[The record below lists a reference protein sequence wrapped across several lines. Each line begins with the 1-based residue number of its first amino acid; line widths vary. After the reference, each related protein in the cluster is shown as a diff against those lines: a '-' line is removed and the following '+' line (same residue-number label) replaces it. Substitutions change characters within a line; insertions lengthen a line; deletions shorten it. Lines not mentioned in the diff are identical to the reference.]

1 MDFQGDEAVRSLS
14 VRSAPLRLM
23 HVTPDSGDAVQA
35 FAAQAERAVALG
47 FAGIVLA
54 SPFAARGVGGRALVS
69 DFNQLGGALG
79 GGSSTAALTAMAAA
93 GRRAGLTLLLDVEL
107 DRLAAG
113 SAAAVSARG
122 LFEPP
127 DDDALLDPRRLA
139 DARAASVTLAS
150 AGSLNALADWWADHL
165 SRWHKLGVAGFRLA
179 GLAGLPRGAASAVL
193 RRLRQALPETLLL
206 AWTPGLE
213 PDELASLEPA
223 GLDGVFSSLP
233 WWDWQS
239 PWLWEELERLER
251 VAPVIGLPCLPGRLP
266 EVDALPGSRPGAA
279 ASRCLALAA
288 GLGGG
293 WLVDAAL
300 ADADADT
307 VISLNRLLAEAGLP
321 LAGRSLRLLGG
332 SGAPVLSLLRSEVD
346 PRLAAQ
352 ASLLL
357 INTDTR
363 AARAVD
369 PALLLSAAGGNFGH
383 FTPVTDSADG
393 PEAISP
399 ATATSVPAGGYRL
412 FEAVATPR
420 PTPSGR
426 IPPASAQAAAATPRL
441 AIEGVTPVVDDGLF
455 PVKRV
460 VGELVSVEADVICDG
475 HDVIAVRLQ
484 WQGAADAEAGPWHEA
499 PMRNLGND
507 RWTAAFP
514 LTALGRAQYRV
525 QAWRDAFA
533 TYRDELSKKHAAGV
547 DTALEII
554 EGLQLVGHTASRVG
568 GALAEAHAALQR
580 ETGPDRRREMLLS
593 ARLASLM
600 AAADDR
606 PRAVCTPAMP
616 VKVERTGARFAAWY
630 EVFPRSM
637 SDDPARHGTFAD
649 VERHLPRVAAMGF
662 DVLYFPPIHPI
673 GLKNRKGP
681 NNSLTPAP
689 EDVGSPYAIGSAE
702 GGHDALHP
710 ALGSFE
716 DFERLRAHA
725 ATHGL
730 ELAIDF
736 AVQCSPD
743 HPWLAEHPGWFD
755 WRPDGSIRYAEN
767 PPKKYQD
774 IVNVDFY
781 AEDAIPSLWL
791 TLAETVLF
799 WAGHGVRLFR
809 VDNPHTKPFPF
820 WQWLIGEVCAQYPD
834 AVFLA
839 EAFTRPKVM
848 YRLAKVGF
856 GQSYTYFTWRDTKR
870 ELIAYFTE
878 LATTA
883 PREFF
888 RPHLFVNTPDIN
900 PPFLQRNGRPG
911 HLIRAALAATL
922 SGLWG
927 VYSGFELC
935 EATPLPG
942 REEYLDSE
950 KYQLRAWDWDR
961 PGNIVPEIT
970 RLNRI
975 RRDNPALQSHLDISF
990 LDADNEA
997 VIHYERATAD
1007 RSNVLLVSVNLDP
1020 SQPHEATIEVPLW
1033 KWRLPDSAAILVEDL
1048 LSGARFSWTGKS
1060 QRVRLAPEQPYAIW
1074 RLRAA

>member
-1 MDFQGDEAVRSLS
+1 MDFQGDETVRSVS

-23 HVTPDSGDAVQA
+23 HLTLSAGPDRD
-35 FAAQAERAVALG
+35 FAARAKLASGLG
-47 FAGIVLA
+47 FAGIVLDR
-54 SPFAARGVGGRALVS
+54 PFAARGVGERALVC
-69 DFNQLGGALG
+69 DFNQLSAELG
-79 GGSSTAALTAMAAA
+79 GGPSGPALNTMAAA
-93 GRRAGLTLLLDVEL
+93 ARQAGVALLLDVEL
-107 DRLAAG
+107 DRLAAD
-113 SAAAVSARG
+113 SAAAMSTKG
-122 LFEPP
+122 LFAPP
-127 DDDALLDPRRLA
+127 EDEALLDPRRHA
-139 DARAASVTLAS
+139 DARAASVKLHEPAS
-150 AGSLNALADWWADHL
+150 LDALAVWWAAQL
-165 SRWHKLGVAGFRLA
+165 TTWQTLGVAGFRLA
-179 GLAGLPRGAASAVL
+179 GLAGLPRGAARAL
-193 RRLRQALPETLLL
+193 LARLRLALPEALLL
-206 AWTPGLE
+206 AWTPGMD
-213 PDELASLEPA
+213 PDELAGLEDV

-239 PWLWEELERLER
+239 PWLWDELDRLER
-251 VAPVIGLPCLPGRLP
+251 VAPVMGLPSLPGRSP
-266 EVDALPGSRPGAA
+266 DADAVPGSRPGAA

-293 WLVDAAL
+293 WMVDEAL
-300 ADADADT
+300 AGAAADT
-307 VISLNRLLAEAGLP
+307 IGALNRLLAASDLP
-321 LAGRSLRLLGG
+321 LAGRTLRLLGG
-332 SGAPVLSLLRSEVD
+332 SGAPVLSLLRSEGD
-346 PRLAAQ
+346 ARLADR

-357 INTDTR
+357 INTDTQASR
-363 AARAVD
+363 PLD
-369 PALLLSAAGGNFGH
+369 PTLLLSAAGGSFGR
-383 FTPVTDSADG
+383 FTSVAEGADG
-393 PEAISP
+393 AVEAITP
-399 ATATSVPAGGYRL
+399 DAATSLPAGGYRL

-420 PTPSGR
+420 PSASGR
-426 IPPASAQAAAATPRL
+426 IAPASALAAGAASRL
-441 AIEGVTPVVDDGLF
+441 AIESVTPVVDAGLF
-455 PVKRV
+455 PVKRI

-475 HDVIAVRLQ
+475 HDVVAVRLQ
-484 WQGAADAEAGPWHEA
+484 WQDAADDAWRET
-499 PMRNLGND
+499 PMRSLGND

-514 LTALGRAQYRV
+514 LTRLGDAHYRLT
-525 QAWRDAFA
+525 AWRDAFA
-533 TYRDELSKKHAAGV
+533 TYRDELGKKHAAGV
-547 DTALEII
+547 DTALEIT
-554 EGLQLVGHTASRVG
+554 EGLQLVGRTATRAG
-568 GALAEAHAALQR
+568 GALAAACATMRDEAPDRQR
-580 ETGPDRRREMLLS
+580 EILLS
-593 ARLASLM
+593 AGLATLM
-600 AAADDR
+600 ALADDR
-606 PRAVCTPAMP
+606 PGPVCTAAMP
-616 VKVERTGARFAAWY
+616 VKAERTGARFAAWY
-630 EVFPRSM
+630 EIFPRSM
-637 SDDPARHGTFAD
+637 SDDPSRHGTFAD
-649 VERHLPRVAAMGF
+649 VERHLPRIAAMGF

-673 GLKNRKGP
+673 GLTNRKGP
-681 NNSLTPAP
+681 NNSLTPGP
-689 EDVGSPYAIGSAE
+689 DDVGSPYAIGSAE

-710 ALGSFE
+710 LLGGFA
-716 DFERLRAHA
+716 DFDRLRASA
-725 ATHGL
+725 AAHGL

-781 AEDAIPSLWL
+781 AGDAIPSLWL

-856 GQSYTYFTWRDTKR
+856 SQSYTYFTWRDTKR
-870 ELIAYFTE
+870 ELMAYFTE

-935 EATPLPG
+935 EAAPLPG

-950 KYQLRAWDWDR
+950 KYQVRAWDWNR
-961 PGNIVPEIT
+961 AGNIVPEIT

-975 RRDNPALQSHLDISF
+975 RQDNPALQSHLDISF
-990 LDADNEA
+990 LEADNA
-997 VIHYERATAD
+997 AIIHYERATAD

-1033 KWRLPDSAAILVEDL
+1033 KWQLPDSASVLVEDL
-1048 LSGARFSWTGKS
+1048 LSGARFSWSGKF
-1060 QRVRLAPEQPYAIW
+1060 QRVRLPPEQPYAIW
-1074 RLRAA
+1074 RLRTA